1 MKRWKA
7 YRMLSCNI
15 SISVIYLL
23 NANDIPRV
31 LDSLVSCTHKSNN
44 LVKSWVKSSNRK
56 NRLVHALPNRL
67 HEYSCIWLS
76 YFLSVFVACLFVVCS
91 FICCLFILLFIYLL
105 SVYLFVVY
113 LFISCLFVCL
123 FFNIMFSNPMVVS
136 HKITHILSTEL
147 ALLYNVIIGG
157 GPT

>member
-56 NRLVHALPNRL
+56 NRLVHDCVGTTKQTSSGYLA
-67 HEYSCIWLS
+67 S
-76 YFLSVFVACLFVVCS
+76 FLFVCLFVCLLIYLLFVVC
-91 FICCLFILLFIYLL
+91 LFIYLL
-105 SVYLFVVY
+105 FVR
-113 LFISCLFVCL
+113 LFIVCLFV
-123 FFNIMFSNPMVVS
+123 FQ
-136 HKITHILSTEL
+136 
-147 ALLYNVIIGG
+147 
-157 GPT
+157 